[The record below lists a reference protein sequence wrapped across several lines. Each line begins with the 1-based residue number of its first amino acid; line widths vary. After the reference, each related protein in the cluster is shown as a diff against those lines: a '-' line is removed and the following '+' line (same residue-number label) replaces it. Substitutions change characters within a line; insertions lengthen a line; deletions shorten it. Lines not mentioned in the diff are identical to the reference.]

1 MPSSSSRP
9 ARTPSRSSSASWRR
23 ARGYPGSSCKR
34 RRCTR
39 SSSTWW
45 DRRRCVRKI
54 WAVIRREF
62 VERVR
67 SKWFWVSAILGPLFF
82 AAIVI
87 IPLHFAAAGGTKA
100 IVVVDGTTSG
110 FGARVADSLARDS
123 AFTFAG
129 LTTPRSG
136 VLDSL
141 AHEVGAHRLDGFL
154 VVTDATVERGT
165 AEYHASNVSSFR
177 DIDELRAVLAAL
189 ALNARLERAGVD
201 PGTVSRAQR
210 PIKLETKKI
219 SGSKTTG
226 ESSEQSFWL
235 AYVMSIVL
243 FIVIAVYGVNVMS
256 SVLEEK
262 TTRIVEVLVSSL
274 RPFELML
281 GKVVG
286 VGAVSIFQFAIWGL
300 GGRLVVSQRAALVG
314 NLSPGAVG
322 REAAFQLPPVPAAT
336 VAVFLTYFL
345 GGFFLYSA
353 MFAAVGAMS
362 SNEQE
367 AQQPVVFLLMIAY
380 LSVFALANNPGSM
393 YAVVLSLV
401 PFTSPIAMPV
411 RWAAGSVGSN
421 ELVGSLVLLGAGIGV
436 VTWIAARIYRVGILM
451 TGKRPNL
458 RELVRWVRA

>member
-1 MPSSSSRP
+1 
-9 ARTPSRSSSASWRR
+9 
-23 ARGYPGSSCKR
+23 
-34 RRCTR
+34 
-39 SSSTWW
+39 
-45 DRRRCVRKI
+45 VRKI

-67 SKWFWVSAILGPLFF
+67 SKWFWVSAILGPRFF

-141 AHEVGAHRLDGFL
+141 AQEVGAHRLDGFL

-286 VGAVSIFQFAIWGL
+286 VGSVSIFQFAIWGL
-300 GGRLVVSQRAALVG
+300 GGRLVLSQRAALVG
-314 NLSPGAVG
+314 NLSPGDVG

-367 AQQPVVFLLMIAY
+367 ARQAQQPVVFLLMIAY

-411 RWAAGSVGSN
+411 RWAAGSVGLN